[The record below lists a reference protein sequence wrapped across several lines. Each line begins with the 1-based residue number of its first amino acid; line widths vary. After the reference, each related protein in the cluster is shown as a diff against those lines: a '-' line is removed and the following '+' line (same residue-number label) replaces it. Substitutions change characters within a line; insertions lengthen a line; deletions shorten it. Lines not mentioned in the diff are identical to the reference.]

1 MTVGKEVDRGW
12 GAVAV
17 TPSTTLAAVRSLVAG
32 RSSRW
37 AESMREPQ
45 PWGLGEG
52 GGSLGVV
59 GRKFSGAFAGWSV
72 LVIYL
77 TIDTLALQAARSV
90 GCVGVS
96 EAVVPDFLDLGFL
109 QTVGGPI
116 MPSLLGC
123 SEGAGN

>member
-17 TPSTTLAAVRSLVAG
+17 TPSTPLAAVRSLVAR

-37 AESMREPQ
+37 AESLREPQ
-45 PWGLGEG
+45 PRGFGEG

-59 GRKFSGAFAGWSV
+59 CRKFSGAFAGWSV

-77 TIDTLALQAARSV
+77 TIDTVARQAAHFV
-90 GCVGVS
+90 GYDSIS
-96 EAVVPDFLDLGFL
+96 EAVVPDFWTLGFSR
-109 QTVGGPI
+109 P
-116 MPSLLGC
+116 
-123 SEGAGN
+123 

>member
-17 TPSTTLAAVRSLVAG
+17 TPSTPLAAVRSLVAR

-37 AESMREPQ
+37 AESLR
-45 PWGLGEG
+45 GGFGEG

-59 GRKFSGAFAGWSV
+59 CRKFSGAFAGWSV

-77 TIDTLALQAARSV
+77 TIDTVALQAAHFV
-90 GCVGVS
+90 GYDSNS
-96 EAVVPDFLDLGFL
+96 EAVVPDFWTLVFSR
-109 QTVGGPI
+109 P
-116 MPSLLGC
+116 
-123 SEGAGN
+123 